1 MNQYFIPALI
11 SIILSAVIFFFILP
25 RLSPYILGALSVLM
39 LALGIWQH
47 YSMFPYEYKTSI
59 VSELLKQYAGFIIL
73 ALVILAS
80 TTGILVVHGTNLP
93 EVSKVIPE
101 IPAMPNLMPG
111 NNSKNNSAKN
121 VFNFGGNETKANGAN
136 GANSG
141 ILGAVTNAYNSAT
154 NAVSNVVTN
163 AKNGILNAGKNNSK
177 KNNVASPSFK
187 VV

>member
-11 SIILSAVIFFFILP
+11 SIILSALIFFFILP

-47 YSMFPYEYKTSI
+47 YSMFPYEYRTSI

-80 TTGILVVHGTNLP
+80 IIGILFVHGANLP

-111 NNSKNNSAKN
+111 NTSKNNSSKN
-121 VFNFGGNETKANGAN
+121 AFNFGGNETKAN

-154 NAVSNVVTN
+154 NAVANAVTN
-163 AKNGILNAGKNNSK
+163 AKNGIVNAGKNNSK